1 MSLQHARKRQLV
13 HTGTHNRK
21 VITKL
26 SWQGKIVT
34 NTSRESV
41 WANVFFVF
49 VMCYCYPCGSTCS
62 SCWIAKDI
70 HVTFKWQNL
79 LIVLIVL
86 ALLL

>member
-26 SWQGKIVT
+26 SWQGKFVA

-41 WANVFFVF
+41 WANVFLF
-49 VMCYCYPCGSTCS
+49 
-62 SCWIAKDI
+62 
-70 HVTFKWQNL
+70 
-79 LIVLIVL
+79 
-86 ALLL
+86 LLLCAIVIRVVAPVQVVGLASIFMSLSSGKTS